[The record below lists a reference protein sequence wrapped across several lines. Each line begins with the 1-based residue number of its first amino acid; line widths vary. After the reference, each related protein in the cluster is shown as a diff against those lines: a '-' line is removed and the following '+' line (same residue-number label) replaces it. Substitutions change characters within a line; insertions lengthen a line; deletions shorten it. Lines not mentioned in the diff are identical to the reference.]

1 MHDRPT
7 GYLSPAAEE
16 ALRRVS
22 TATLTSQLLKRGLR
36 NTFLAGLIPVR
47 PELRMVGY
55 AFTLR
60 YIPMREDLTLL
71 PPTRLT
77 EVERAQRQVVE
88 CAMRLG
94 SEGRITLPGGSS
106 EKMV

>member
-7 GYLSPAAEE
+7 GYLPPAAEE

-47 PELRMVGY
+47 PELRMVGF
-55 AFTLR
+55 A
-60 YIPMREDLTLL
+60 E
-71 PPTRLT
+71 
-77 EVERAQRQVVE
+77 
-88 CAMRLG
+88 
-94 SEGRITLPGGSS
+94 
-106 EKMV
+106 